1 MLAFIKK
8 FCYNNVCCLENDL
21 EQYEWVLNGGAY
33 IWQNAKFAEKVLHL
47 VSKSAILTEEVTEL
61 GSLISEL

>member
-1 MLAFIKK
+1 MLFKK
-8 FCYNNVCCLENDL
+8 QL
-21 EQYEWVLNGGAY
+21 QRVLNGGAY

-61 GSLISEL
+61 GSLTSEL